1 MSNID
6 NMTTIEQ
13 LFTELTPEE
22 GAVIEGGVTFELLGI
37 DVIKRKKQNDLYV
50 NFNGTRMFGIKNNV
64 KTGYDDETNNPV
76 SFDYRGR
83 LEIWDADRGIFSS
96 KDDRLGSWSISNE
109 PGTYSE
115 TAKGKGYEYR
125 LDFRIS

>member
-6 NMTTIEQ
+6 KMTANEQ
-13 LFTELTPEE
+13 VFTELTPEE
-22 GAVIEGGVTFELLGI
+22 GAVVEGGVKFELLGI

-50 NFNGTRMFGIKNNV
+50 NFNGTRMFGIENNIGS
-64 KTGYDDETNNPV
+64 GYYDETKNPV
-76 SFDYRGR
+76 YFDSRGR
-83 LEIWDADRGIFSS
+83 LEIWDADRGLFSS
-96 KDDRLGSWSISNE
+96 KDDRLGSWSISNT
-109 PGTYSE
+109 PGTYSH